1 MSTVSAHRRV
11 AETITSGSFVVPPAN
26 RLVHDADPA
35 ALSGG
40 NQRTLTAAR
49 LRFAIGAVIGK

>member
-1 MSTVSAHRRV
+1 MGAVSAHRRV
-11 AETITSGSFVVPPAN
+11 AEIVTGEPLVVPPAN
-26 RLVHDADPA
+26 RLVHEVGPA

-40 NQRTLTAAR
+40 TQRTLTAAR